1 MSQSKASDDW
11 GALSP
16 EQMHRRLSQLG
27 LVLCENDRIV
37 ICKHCKYALQPSGQT
52 VSKHLWEKHS
62 VPAKDRAGLNA
73 FVGSLKLQDPNS
85 VSSCPDGSPAHPH
98 LIVQRGVT
106 CLQCRYR
113 TTSTNLLQRQTTKE
127 HGQRKCRDESDKG
140 TLWVETELQSWS
152 QNGKREFWI
161 VRTGQEDVP
170 SPVEQSPRRKR
181 RLSQIHKA
189 EVERAARRQRLMETD
204 SGEDALLSSNWI
216 RRTGWTEM
224 FLGANRSFLV
234 MM

>member
-1 MSQSKASDDW
+1 MRMLKRNVTPHSRA
-11 GALSP
+11 ALS
-16 EQMHRRLSQLG
+16 G
-27 LVLCENDRIV
+27 LYSNSALLLLKQHDLQQ
-37 ICKHCKYALQPSGQT
+37 YAPQPSGQT
-52 VSKHLWEKHS
+52 VSKRLWEKHS

-73 FVGSLKLQDPNS
+73 FVGSLELQNPNS

-98 LIVQRGVT
+98 LTVQRGVT

-113 TTSTNLLQRQTTKE
+113 TTSTNLLQRHMMKE

-140 TLWVETELQSWS
+140 TLWAETDLQSWS

-161 VRTGQEDVP
+161 VRSRQEDMP

-189 EVERAARRQRLMETD
+189 EIERAARRQRLMETD
-204 SGEDALLSSNWI
+204 GGEDALLSSNWM
-216 RRTGWTEM
+216 RRTGWTEI

-234 MM
+234 ILETSPK